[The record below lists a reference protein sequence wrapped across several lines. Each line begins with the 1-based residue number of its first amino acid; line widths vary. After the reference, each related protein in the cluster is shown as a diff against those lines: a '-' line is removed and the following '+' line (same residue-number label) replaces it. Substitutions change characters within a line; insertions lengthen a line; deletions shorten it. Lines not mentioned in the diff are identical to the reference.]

1 VPPQGLQRARKEG
14 DGDGVNNGESN
25 EGRVTATRS
34 MVAES
39 RKREKMVRARGR
51 RRISAGRMTNGTRT
65 TERARVTRTT
75 AETSMTARRRRGQRS
90 SVLVVVL
97 SLDECVAEVKVK
109 ARRHDEDGGDEG
121 EGRQHGREGS
131 TRVNTRVKRQT
142 HHDW

>member
-1 VPPQGLQRARKEG
+1 MPPQGLQRARKEG

-75 AETSMTARRRRGQRS
+75 AETSMTARRRRNQRS
-90 SVLVVVL
+90 SVLVVFL
-97 SLDECVAEVKVK
+97 SLDEYVAEEQAEVKVK

-121 EGRQHGREGS
+121 EGRQREG
-131 TRVNTRVKRQT
+131 K
-142 HHDW
+142 

>member
-1 VPPQGLQRARKEG
+1 MQRARKESNG
-14 DGDGVNNGESN
+14 DRVNNGESN
-25 EGRVTATRS
+25 EGRVTATRA

-39 RKREKMVRARGR
+39 RKRAKMVRARE
-51 RRISAGRMTNGTRT
+51 RIRITAGRMTNGTRT
-65 TERARVTRTT
+65 TEGARAARMT
-75 AETSMTARRRRGQRS
+75 AETSTTARRHRGQRS